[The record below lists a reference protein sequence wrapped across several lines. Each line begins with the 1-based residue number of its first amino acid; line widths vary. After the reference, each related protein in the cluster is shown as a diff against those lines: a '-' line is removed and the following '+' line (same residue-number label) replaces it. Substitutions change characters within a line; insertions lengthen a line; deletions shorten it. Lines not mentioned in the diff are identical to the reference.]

1 MSDAKVRERQLRDR
15 AAVCRIAVGLPPDG
29 GHETDR
35 LLFQIAEWLEA
46 EADELAGHRSDA

>member
-1 MSDAKVRERQLRDR
+1 VREKQLRER
-15 AAVCRIAVGLPPDG
+15 AAVCRIAAGLPTTG

-35 LLFQIAEWLEA
+35 LLFQIAEQLEA